1 MSKLNFKDNK
11 LPIIIGSLALVTL
24 MAIIYAVFTGTLNI
38 SGTANVRDSK
48 WDIHIVE
55 EGQLDPTY
63 ITDSAKVLTKPNAS
77 TTSISDFALSLTT
90 PGDTIEYTFNV
101 INEGDY
107 DAEISTLTKNG
118 VTCTANGSTSDPEA
132 VKVCNKL
139 EYTLKYEGGANVAE
153 GDTLLSKETKTMKLT
168 IKYQEFDDP
177 TLLPN
182 TNVSISS
189 LGITLQYSQKGSAK
203 VNVDGTTPYVQ
214 TYAAYSVGD
223 TISTHGDSYH
233 VIVDS
238 PTIQDYVVALKDVPL
253 TKQEIDD
260 NHYGQGYI
268 NRYTYDYV
276 GQVYNNNGYGGMA
289 YYSSPTCG
297 YATPGGSYSSSG
309 CTTNYD
315 SSDIKHVVDDWATTK
330 FSNNELKEVD
340 GYKARLATK
349 EELQPIGWPSCSSNA
364 TWCSKE
370 TETPNWIYNS
380 NYWYWTMSQWNNSS
394 SNVWSVYSDGYLRGN
409 DVCNDG
415 DAVRPVLNIY
425 KSKI

>member
-1 MSKLNFKDNK
+1 MSKLNFKQNK

-55 EGQLDPTY
+55 SGELEPSN
-63 ITDSAKVLTKPNAS
+63 ITESAKVLTKPNAS

-118 VTCTANGSTSDPEA
+118 VTCTANGSTSNLEA

-189 LGITLQYSQKGSAK
+189 LGITLQYRQKGSAK
-203 VNVDGTTPYVQ
+203 VNEDGTTPYVQ

-223 TISTHGDSYH
+223 TISIHGDSYH

-238 PTIQDYVVALKDVPL
+238 PTTQDYVVSLKDVPL

-276 GQVYNNNGYGGMA
+276 GQVNNYNGYGRMA

-349 EELQPIGWPSCSSNA
+349 EELQPIGWPSCSSTA
-364 TWCSKE
+364 TPCSPE
-370 TETPNWIYNS
+370 STTPSWIYNS

-394 SNVWSVYSDGYLRGN
+394 SSVWDVY
-409 DVCNDG
+409 NDG
-415 DAVRPVLNIY
+415 TLYSYSVNSYSDAVRPVIHIY